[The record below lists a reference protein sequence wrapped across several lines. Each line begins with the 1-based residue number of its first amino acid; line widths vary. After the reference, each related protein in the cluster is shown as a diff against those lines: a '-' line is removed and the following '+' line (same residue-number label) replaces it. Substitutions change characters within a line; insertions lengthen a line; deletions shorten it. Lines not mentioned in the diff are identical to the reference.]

1 MLFFYY
7 FCGMGRVN
15 TPILKG
21 TSKLDLE
28 QGLKTGKT
36 HTFRIRC
43 QVILL
48 KSSGRSSKEVG
59 EITGMTYV
67 SVNSWVKR
75 YKADGID
82 GLKTQPGRGPKRKL
96 SKETDKEAILASVKA
111 HRQRIETAKA
121 EWEQASGKS
130 VSLSTLKSFL
140 KVLAV
145 DINE

>member
-1 MLFFYY
+1 
-7 FCGMGRVN
+7 MGRVN
-15 TPILKG
+15 TPIL
-21 TSKLDLE
+21 SESVKLALE

-36 HTFRIRC
+36 HTFRTRC

-48 KSSGRSSKEVG
+48 KSTGRTSKEVG

-75 YKADGID
+75 YNDHGID
-82 GLKTQPGRGPKRKL
+82 GLQTQAGRGPKRKL
-96 SKETDKEAILASVKA
+96 NKETDKESILESVKA
-111 HRQRIETAKA
+111 HRQRIQTAKA
-121 EWEQASGKS
+121 EWEQKSGKS

-140 KVLAV
+140 KALAV

>member
-1 MLFFYY
+1 
-7 FCGMGRVN
+7 MGRVN
-15 TPILKG
+15 TPIL
-21 TSKLDLE
+21 SESAKLALE

-36 HTFRIRC
+36 HTFRTRC

-48 KSSGRSSKEVG
+48 KSTGRNSKEVG

-75 YKADGID
+75 YKDLGID
-82 GLKTQPGRGPKRKL
+82 GLQTQAGRGPKRKL
-96 SKETDKEAILASVKA
+96 SKETDKESILECIKA
-111 HRQRIETAKA
+111 HRQRIQTAKA
-121 EWEQASGKS
+121 EWEQKSGKS

-140 KVLAV
+140 KALTV

>member
-1 MLFFYY
+1 
-7 FCGMGRVN
+7 MGRVN
-15 TPILKG
+15 TPILSD
-21 TSKLDLE
+21 TEKLTLE

-36 HTFRIRC
+36 HTYRTRC

-48 KSSGRSSKEVG
+48 KSSGRKSQEVG

-75 YKADGID
+75 YRELGID
-82 GLKTQPGRGPKRKL
+82 GLQTQPGRGPKPKL
-96 SKETDKEAILASVKA
+96 NKETDKESILESVKA
-111 HRQRIETAKA
+111 HRQRIQTAKA
-121 EWEQASGKS
+121 EWEQKSGKS

-140 KVLAV
+140 KVLMD